1 MCFENVIK
9 ISERTLLCN
18 LCLWLQQA
26 ARWRISQNDQIHG
39 IVNEQ
44 DVGYYLTASLY
55 QRDDNDAIDATLRFA
70 VERCT

>member
-1 MCFENVIK
+1 M
-9 ISERTLLCN
+9 
-18 LCLWLQQA
+18 
-26 ARWRISQNDQIHG
+26 RWRISQNDQIHG

-55 QRDDNDAIDATLRFA
+55 QRDDNDAFDATLRFA